1 MLPAPTFERSDE
13 FAQRADSAV
22 WAGRLF
28 FFCGEVFLCRFHL
41 FTDIKSL
48 RSSVSSYISVG
59 NWCFFVHF
67 IQVVKS
73 TGITGPVVPFHY
85 LFHFLQGRGAVR
97 FS

>member
-1 MLPAPTFERSDE
+1 MNLLREPIALSGPEDFFFFAARS
-13 FAQRADSAV
+13 FFADSIYSQ
-22 WAGRLF
+22 
-28 FFCGEVFLCRFHL
+28 
-41 FTDIKSL
+41 DIKSL

-67 IQVVKS
+67 IQVVKP